1 MIVDNNVIF
10 RDSEIMEPMVVIC
23 PGRPDEMSLVENYFN
38 SDMYIRDNKFE
49 NDVNAHAARK
59 VFIYCNVM

>member
-1 MIVDNNVIF
+1 
-10 RDSEIMEPMVVIC
+10 MEPMVVIC

-38 SDMYIRDNKFE
+38 SDMYIRDSKFE

-59 VFIYCNVM
+59 VFIYCNVMW

>member
-1 MIVDNNVIF
+1 MVYLF

-38 SDMYIRDNKFE
+38 SDMYIRDSKFE
-49 NDVNAHAARK
+49 NEVNGFAARK
-59 VFIYCNVM
+59 VLI